1 MKAAQAI
8 SREFL
13 IGRRI
18 RECRE
23 DKGMTQ
29 EELGRKLG
37 YNKST
42 IQRYETGLISSLK
55 IPVLHAIANALNVNP
70 DYLAL
75 KSDDKTPKTINAY
88 DLGPTVKTGGKS
100 TLRWYTV
107 DLDNSALDNS
117 ALDKEG
123 QSAFQIMFDYV
134 THIKQNSEKELSD
147 QEKEMMKVFRQL
159 SEKQQKLLIDNA
171 KMLAEAN
178 KTEKE

>member
-55 IPVLHAIANALNVNP
+55 IPVLHAIANTLNVNP

-100 TLRWYTV
+100 TLRWYTI
-107 DLDNSALDNS
+107 DLDNS

-123 QSAFQIMFDYV
+123 QSAFQIMLDYV
-134 THIKQNSEKELSD
+134 THIKQDSEKELSD

>member
-1 MKAAQAI
+1 METAKAV

-18 RECRE
+18 KECRE
-23 DKGMTQ
+23 EKGMTQ

-55 IPVLHAIANALNVNP
+55 IPVLHAIASALDVNP

-75 KSDDKTPKTINAY
+75 KSNDKEPKTARAFNYGIVN
-88 DLGPTVKTGGKS
+88 KTGGKPTTDWYS
-100 TLRWYTV
+100 TVALG
-107 DLDNSALDNS
+107 DDALDR
-117 ALDKEG
+117 EG

-134 THIKQNSEKELSD
+134 MHVKQDSEKNLSD
-147 QEKEMMKVFRQL
+147 QEKEMMGVFRKL

-178 KTEKE
+178 KGGK